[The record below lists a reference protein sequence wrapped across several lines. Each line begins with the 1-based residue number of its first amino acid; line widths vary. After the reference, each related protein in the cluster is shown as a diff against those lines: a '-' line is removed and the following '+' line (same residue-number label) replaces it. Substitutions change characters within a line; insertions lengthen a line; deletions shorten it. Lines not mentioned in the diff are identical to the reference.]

1 MEMAVRTLN
10 FCLSRMSDFRCAR
23 YRQASRIE
31 PMIIVATF
39 CIALLIFTTLVHYE
53 VLRALSVSLPAI
65 AVPPRTKLIVVIIG
79 AFFAHVAEIILYALT
94 IYVLARYM
102 GLGTLGEA
110 SRFSLSASMYF
121 SAETYTSLG
130 YGDVIP
136 SGDLRMLAGAE
147 ALNGLLLI
155 GWSASYTYIAM
166 ERFWRDDDGE
176 NMNERPPFNPTWRRS
191 RRHRHIATSGAS
203 PTRRQP
209 RQ

>member
-1 MEMAVRTLN
+1 ML
-10 FCLSRMSDFRCAR
+10 
-23 YRQASRIE
+23 
-31 PMIIVATF
+31 IVGAF
-39 CIALLIFTTLVHYE
+39 CILLLVLTTVIHYE
-53 VLRALSVSLPAI
+53 VLRGLTTGLPAI
-65 AVPPRTKLIVVIIG
+65 AVPPRAKLIVVIFG

-94 IYVLARYM
+94 IYVLARYL

-110 SRFSLSASMYF
+110 SRFSLSASLYF

-166 ERFWRDDDGE
+166 ERFWSDSDSRVAAPGPAA
-176 NMNERPPFNPTWRRS
+176 ERPPS
-191 RRHRHIATSGAS
+191 A
-203 PTRRQP
+203 P
-209 RQ
+209 R